1 MMEFMQI
8 GVGLRLTS
16 GLLVFKFFVYYY
28 FYIILDLK
36 KITLVASLS
45 VAPAVFSFSK
55 VNNRH

>member
-16 GLLVFKFFVYYY
+16 GLLVFKFFVYY